1 MVTFHKGG
9 STYVGMLKSM
19 KKKRV
24 VKILPDGTEKRSVS
38 NLAFI
43 GCGVAVKALRVG
55 FENLQLKEHTDA
67 LFTARLMQHVHHI
80 YNLDVDGEKGK
91 KSILFSQ
98 HKELL
103 TSLNFKLGV
112 NNVEFLQKNF
122 SFSHADSR
130 LEATLILE
138 EFQNLFMTVQKSA
151 DCYRIYHYLCVISDY
166 AFSEVSQKYEALS
179 ESSGVNAVAYS
190 EYTPLYVKLNDAIVC
205 SLPEGTVLS
214 DADSVIHC
222 VGFEYYYKMRDGFEA
237 FLGGSGIKVVEVF

>member
-19 KKKRV
+19 KRKRV
-24 VKILPDGTEKRSVS
+24 VKDLPDGTEKKSVS

-67 LFTARLMQHVHHI
+67 LFTSRLMKLVHHI
-80 YNLDVDGEKGK
+80 YNLDVEGEKGK

-98 HKELL
+98 YKELL

-112 NNVEFLQKNF
+112 NNVDYLQRKF

-138 EFQNLFMTVQKSA
+138 EFQNSYETAQRSA
-151 DCYRIYHYLCVISDY
+151 DCYRIYHHLSVISDY

-190 EYTPLYVKLNDAIVC
+190 EYIPLYVKLNGSMVV

-222 VGFEYYYKMRDGFEA
+222 VGFEYYYRSGLGFEA
-237 FLGGSGIKVVEVF
+237 FWGGSGIKVVDVF